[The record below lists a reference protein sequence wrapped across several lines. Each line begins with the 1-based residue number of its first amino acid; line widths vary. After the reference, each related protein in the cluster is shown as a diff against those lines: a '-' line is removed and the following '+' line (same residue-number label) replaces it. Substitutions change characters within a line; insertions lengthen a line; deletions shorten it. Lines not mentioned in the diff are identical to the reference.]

1 MNEKINKNNLMLKI
15 QNYFKKNFKL
25 IISIIV
31 FVIILFFLAQIYFYN
46 QSKKVLDSSILFNQI
61 FSDKTNNKNIDIIQ
75 KLSKEKNFYGILATL
90 ENIKLKLINNE
101 LDSAYTDYL
110 YLLNKSKISDLFRT
124 IIAIQGSYLL
134 IDKIDFIELNKSYL
148 LFGSS
153 DIYKKINNL
162 LSFVDDSIE
171 SFQGHKLE
179 IKYLILIIEQEY
191 TKDKLLDDKTKEL
204 YQKIQDSDKITPSIK
219 ERVRKIHEFHKYK

>member
-15 QNYFKKNFKL
+15 KNYFTKNFRF
-25 IISIIV
+25 IISIII
-31 FVIILFFLAQIYFYN
+31 FIIILIFLVQIYFYN
-46 QSKKVLDSSILFNQI
+46 QSKKVLDSSILFNQV
-61 FSDKTNNKNIDIIQ
+61 FSDKTNNKNIDILL
-75 KLSKEKNFYGILATL
+75 KLSKEKNFYGILSTL
-90 ENIKLKLINNE
+90 ENIKLKLNNNE
-101 LDSAYTDYL
+101 LDSAYIDYI

-124 IIAIQGSYLL
+124 IIAIQGAYLL
-134 IDKIDFIELNKSYL
+134 LDKIDSTELNNNYA
-148 LFGSS
+148 LFASS
-153 DIYKKINNL
+153 DIYKKINKL

-191 TKDKLLDDKTKEL
+191 SKDKLLYDETKEL

-219 ERVRKIHEFHKYK
+219 ERVRKIHEFNKYK